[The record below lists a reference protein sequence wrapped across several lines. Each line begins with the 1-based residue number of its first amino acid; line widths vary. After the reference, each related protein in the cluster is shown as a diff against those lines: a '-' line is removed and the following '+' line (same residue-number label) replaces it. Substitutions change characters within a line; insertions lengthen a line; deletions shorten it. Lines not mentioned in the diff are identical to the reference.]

1 MREWSAEARSESHPP
16 CPLPASGE
24 GDVLREMA
32 MRIDA
37 SELHY
42 RELNERI
49 RQAVA
54 AGERSLELVNVN
66 GQRYIGD
73 GLGEG
78 VEITIEGVPGNDL
91 GAFMDG
97 ATIRVRGNA
106 QDAVANTM
114 NAGRIV
120 VEGQAGDVLGYGMRG
135 GELFVRGRVGYRVG
149 IHMKAYRDKRPVI
162 VAGGTA
168 GDFLG
173 EYMAGGLLIVLGLG
187 RRPGEALVGDWC
199 ATGMHGGTI
208 YVRGEIEPWR
218 VASKS
223 AEVRIA
229 DGAEVEEIRP
239 HVEEFCEAFG
249 LDSGE
254 VMGERFLR
262 VAPVSHRPYGAK
274 YAT

>member
-1 MREWSAEARSESHPP
+1 
-16 CPLPASGE
+16 
-24 GDVLREMA
+24 

-37 SELHY
+37 REMHY
-42 RELNERI
+42 RELNQRI
-49 RQAVA
+49 QEAVA

-73 GLGEG
+73 GLRDD
-78 VEITIEGVPGNDL
+78 VQIVIEGVPGNDL

-97 ATIRVRGNA
+97 PTIRVRGNA

-173 EYMAGGLLIVLGLG
+173 EYMAGGLLIVLGLE
-187 RRPGEALVGDWC
+187 RRREEPLVGDWC
-199 ATGMHGGTI
+199 ATGMHGGAL
-208 YVRGEIEPWR
+208 YLRGEVEPWR
-218 VASKS
+218 VAWQS
-223 AEVRIA
+223 AEVRP
-229 DGAEVEEIRP
+229 AEDSDREEIRP
-239 HVEEFCEAFG
+239 HVAAFCQAFG
-249 LDSGE
+249 LDSEE
-254 VMGERFLR
+254 VMRAEFLR
-262 VAPVSHRPYGAK
+262 IAPTSHRPYGAK